1 MTVAETPISDYQFER
16 FLQDGKLM
24 GVRCTECKTLFVPPR
39 VICMRCHSS
48 DMEWVEM
55 KGEGRLV
62 AFTCIS
68 IGTPAMIEEG
78 YNRNNPYCSGAV
90 ELIEGPR
97 VVGRIEGVDTR
108 NPETIK
114 VGTPMKAAFLQQ
126 GVDEDRKTVL
136 GFMPADES
144 CE

>member
-1 MTVAETPISDYQFER
+1 MAETPISDYQFEQ
-16 FLQDGKLM
+16 FLQDRKLM
-24 GVRCTECKTLFVPPR
+24 GARCAECSTLFVPPR
-39 VICMRCHSS
+39 VICIRCRSS

-62 AFTCIS
+62 AFTCIA

-90 ELIEGPR
+90 ELMEGPR
-97 VVGRIEGVDTR
+97 VVGRIEGVDAR

-126 GVDEDRKTVL
+126 GVDEKRKIVL
-136 GFMPADES
+136 AFTPVDES
-144 CE
+144 RE

>member
-1 MTVAETPISDYQFER
+1 
-16 FLQDGKLM
+16 
-24 GVRCTECKTLFVPPR
+24 
-39 VICMRCHSS
+39 
-48 DMEWVEM
+48 MEWVEM

-62 AFTCIS
+62 AFTCIA

-126 GVDEDRKTVL
+126 GTDDERKTVL
-136 GFMPADES
+136 GFMPVDES
-144 CE
+144 CA

>member
-1 MTVAETPISDYQFER
+1 MADRPISDYQFER
-16 FLQDGKLM
+16 FLEEEKLM
-24 GVRCTECKTLFVPPR
+24 GAQCAGCGALFVPPR
-39 VICMRCHSS
+39 AICTKCHGSE
-48 DMEWVEM
+48 MEWVETQ
-55 KGEGRLV
+55 GEGRLV
-62 AFTCIS
+62 AFTCIA

-126 GVDEDRKTVL
+126 GVDDERKTVL
-136 GFMPADES
+136 GFMPVDES
-144 CE
+144 CA